1 MNIQEL
7 TARIEALKAEN
18 AQKLQEKVTV
28 ARLTAQIELEGN
40 EVILEA
46 KAQQALRNEQTERLR
61 EVVSVCEGFITQ
73 VPVPK
78 ARSTD
83 MRVWMGKHRYGYNTQ
98 VDLMYELVSGI
109 LYSCKEHK
117 ELMLA
122 HTGLNME
129 LVEQTM
135 AAFGTPSYYN
145 RNTNTIEEEVP
156 YNVDQVKATLGILQS
171 ELGVVIDTSAVTEKA
186 FAKEFERARDNAIN
200 NFDQAQEA
208 IAEADFT
215 L

>member
-7 TARIEALKAEN
+7 EAKVAELKQANTA
-18 AQKLQEKVTV
+18 KLQEKITV
-28 ARLTAQIELEGN
+28 ARLHAQIELEGSE
-40 EVILEA
+40 EVLNA
-46 KAQQALRNEQTERLR
+46 KAQHALRNQQTERLR
-61 EVVSVCEGFITQ
+61 EVVSVCEGIITQ

-78 ARSTD
+78 AKGSD
-83 MRVWMGKHRYGYNTQ
+83 MRVWMGKQRYGFNSQIT
-98 VDLMYELVSGI
+98 LMYELVSGI
-109 LYSCKEHK
+109 LYSCQEHK

-135 AAFGTPSYYN
+135 AAFGTPAYYD
-145 RNTNTIEEEVP
+145 RNTNMIVDETP
-156 YNVDQVKATLGILQS
+156 YNVSQVKSMLGILQS
-171 ELGVVIDTSAVTEKA
+171 ELGVVIDTTPVTENA
-186 FAKEFERARDNAIN
+186 FVTQFERARLQAKRNYEL
-200 NFDQAQEA
+200 AQEA

>member
-7 TARIEALKAEN
+7 TARVEALKAEN

-40 EVILEA
+40 EIILEA

-135 AAFGTPSYYN
+135 AAFGTPSYYD
-145 RNTNTIEEEVP
+145 RNTNMVVDETP
-156 YNVDQVKATLGILQS
+156 YDVDQVKATLGILQS
-171 ELGVVIDTSAVTEKA
+171 ELGVVIDTTPVTENT
-186 FAKEFERARDNAIN
+186 FATQFERARLQAKRNYEL
-200 NFDQAQEA
+200 AQEA